1 MSSLISAAFLSLIFS
16 ISSLNNLNL
25 NNLQNKDFKK
35 DFDYSLGEPSEVKKI
50 KYDADFI
57 SYERRL
63 NKEYNFKYHLYDL
76 NIYKYPRFI
85 DVKIRDIYNR
95 RVEPGQTINFTV
107 NFTNTVQESFRTS
120 FSEVYEQF
128 NQVKHMVTLKNSIG
142 FKIDGYLG
150 LVKHNYTEKNS
161 YNITYSENFKN
172 SIENSVS
179 YARTYG
185 VEIRDNFSYTNN
197 NNFDV
202 FHTLCYR
209 EKYEVYKLNLTYYVP
224 EQTKNDRNI
233 HGVNYSYKVDS
244 IYQKDFYLLVPAYE
258 SIYIDQCSYA
268 RDINGNIF
276 NINSKFENN
285 VIYL

>member
-25 NNLQNKDFKK
+25 NNLQNKNFTK
-35 DFDYSLGEPSEVKKI
+35 DFDYSLGEPSEIEKI
-50 KYDADFI
+50 KYDANFI
-57 SYERRL
+57 SYERWL

-76 NIYKYPRFI
+76 NVYKYPRFI

-128 NQVKHMVTLKNSIG
+128 NQVKHVVSLKDSIG

-150 LVKHNYTEKNS
+150 LVKHNYTEENS

-202 FHTLCYR
+202 FHRLCYR
-209 EKYEVYKLNLTYYVP
+209 EKYEVYKLNLTYYIP
-224 EQTKNDRNI
+224 KQTKNDRNI
-233 HGVNYSYKVDS
+233 HGVDYSYKVDS

-258 SIYIDQCSYA
+258 SIYIDQCSYT
-268 RDINGNIF
+268 RDTNGNIF
-276 NINSKFENN
+276 NIDSKFENN